1 MRDHAALGLLPP
13 AEQAEADEQRTGPH
27 ATPDWAWDWPMNDPE
42 EQSAGRRSFWLL
54 RLPAM
59 EFTGSFTNTYLN
71 RLREWA
77 EGAR

>member
-1 MRDHAALGLLPP
+1 MRDYAALGLLPP

-27 ATPDWAWDWPMNDPE
+27 TTPPWARDWPMHDPE
-42 EQSAGRRSFWLL
+42 EQGQGRRNYWLL

-59 EFTGSFTNTYLN
+59 EYTGVFPRDYLN

-77 EGAR
+77 EGGA